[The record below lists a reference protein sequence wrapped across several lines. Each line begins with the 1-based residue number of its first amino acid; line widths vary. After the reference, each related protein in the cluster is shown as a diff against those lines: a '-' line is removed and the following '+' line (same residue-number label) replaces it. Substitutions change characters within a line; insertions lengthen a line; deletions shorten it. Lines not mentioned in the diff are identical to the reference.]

1 VLDFPTTVNL
11 HIREEKVM
19 SELATNELLNLFRQM
34 VLIRRFEEKSAE
46 LYSEGKIGGFLHLYI
61 GEEAVAVGACQA
73 LGAQDH
79 LLTAYRDHGWA
90 IARGLDPKR
99 VMAELLGKA
108 TGVVGGRGGS
118 MHMADPARHY
128 WGGHAIVGG
137 HLPLATGIAMSIR
150 YKEEPQAV
158 LCVLGEGTTNIGYFH
173 ESINLAAVWKLPIVY
188 LVENNEYG
196 MGTELTRASAVSN
209 VFERGCAYEI
219 ASLQINGQNVLEVY
233 QAISEAL
240 NHTRNDGPFL
250 LEACTYRYAGHSMG
264 DPERYRTKAEVE
276 EERRT
281 RDPIHLFGEVLKS
294 RGLAE
299 DGMLD
304 QLRKSVEEELA
315 GIVQF
320 AESSPEPEDAALWEN
335 IYVNPPAH
343 G

>member
-1 VLDFPTTVNL
+1 
-11 HIREEKVM
+11 M
-19 SELATNELLNLFRQM
+19 SGLATSELLNLFRQM

-173 ESINLAAVWKLPIVY
+173 ESINLAAVWKLPVVY
-188 LVENNEYG
+188 LVENNQYG
-196 MGTELTRASAVSN
+196 MGTEVSRASAVSN

-219 ASLQINGQNVLEVY
+219 SSLQVNGQNVLEVY
-233 QAISEAL
+233 QAIGEAL
-240 NHTRNDGPFL
+240 NHARNDGPFL

-264 DPERYRTKAEVE
+264 DPERYRTKTEVE

-294 RGLAE
+294 RGLVE
-299 DGMLD
+299 DATLD
-304 QLRKSVEEELA
+304 QVRKSVEDELA

-335 IYVNPPAH
+335 IYVNPPAR

>member
-1 VLDFPTTVNL
+1 
-11 HIREEKVM
+11 M
-19 SELATNELLNLFRQM
+19 GELAPNELLKLFRQM
-34 VLIRRFEEKSAE
+34 ALIRRFEEKSAE

-137 HLPLATGIAMSIR
+137 HLPLATGIGLSVR
-150 YKEEPQAV
+150 YNDEPQAV
-158 LCVLGEGTTNIGYFH
+158 LCVIGEGTTNIGYFH
-173 ESINLAAVWKLPIVY
+173 ESINLAAVWKLPVVY
-188 LVENNEYG
+188 LVENNQYG
-196 MGTELTRASAVSN
+196 MGTDVTRASAVSN
-209 VFERGCAYEI
+209 VFERGCAYDI
-219 ASLQINGQNVLEVY
+219 ASRQVNGQNVLEVY
-233 QAISEAL
+233 EAIGEAL
-240 NHTRNDGPFL
+240 GHARKEGPFL
-250 LEACTYRYAGHSMG
+250 LEAKTYRYAGHSMG

-294 RGLAE
+294 KGLADDTALE
-299 DGMLD
+299 
-304 QLRKSVEEELA
+304 QVWKSVEDELT

-320 AESSPEPEDAALWEN
+320 AESSPEPEDATLWEN
-335 IYVNPPAH
+335 IYVNPPAR

>member
-1 VLDFPTTVNL
+1 
-11 HIREEKVM
+11 M
-19 SELATNELLNLFRQM
+19 SELAPNELLKLLRQM

-137 HLPLATGIAMSIR
+137 HLPLATGVGMSLR
-150 YKEEPQAV
+150 YKDEPQAV
-158 LCVLGEGTTNIGYFH
+158 LCVIGEGTTNIGYFH
-173 ESINLAAVWKLPIVY
+173 ESINLAAVWKLPVVY
-188 LVENNEYG
+188 LVENNQYG
-196 MGTELTRASAVSN
+196 MGTEVSRASAVSN
-209 VFERGCAYEI
+209 VFERGCAYDI
-219 ASLQINGQNVLEVY
+219 ASLQVNGQNVLDVY
-233 QAISEAL
+233 QAIEEAL
-240 NHTRNDGPFL
+240 NHARANGPFL
-250 LEACTYRYAGHSMG
+250 LEARTYRYAGHSMG
-264 DPERYRTKAEVE
+264 DPERYRTKSEVE

-281 RDPIHLFGEVLKS
+281 RDPIHLFSEVLKS
-294 RGLAE
+294 KGLA
-299 DGMLD
+299 DDAALD
-304 QLRKSVEEELA
+304 QVWKSVEDELA

-320 AESSPEPEDAALWEN
+320 AESSPEPEDATLWEN

>member
-1 VLDFPTTVNL
+1 L
-11 HIREEKVM
+11 HIWEEKVM

-34 VLIRRFEEKSAE
+34 ELIRRFEEKSAE

-99 VMAELLGKA
+99 VMAELLGKT

-173 ESINLAAVWKLPIVY
+173 ESINLAAVWKLPVVY
-188 LVENNEYG
+188 LVENNQYG
-196 MGTELTRASAVSN
+196 MGTEVTRASAVSN

-219 ASLQINGQNVLEVY
+219 SSLQVNGQNVLEVY

-240 NHTRNDGPFL
+240 NHARNDGPFL

-299 DGMLD
+299 DATLD
-304 QLRKSVEEELA
+304 QVRKSVEDELA

-335 IYVNPPAH
+335 IYVNPPAR

>member
-1 VLDFPTTVNL
+1 MALP
-11 HIREEKVM
+11 REPAAHSEGEKVM
-19 SELATNELLNLFRQM
+19 GELAPNELLKLFRQM
-34 VLIRRFEEKSAE
+34 ALIRRFEEKSAE

-137 HLPLATGIAMSIR
+137 HLPLATGIGLSVR
-150 YKEEPQAV
+150 YNDEPQAV
-158 LCVLGEGTTNIGYFH
+158 LCVIGEGTTNIGYFH
-173 ESINLAAVWKLPIVY
+173 ESINLAAVWKLPVVY
-188 LVENNEYG
+188 LVENNQYG
-196 MGTELTRASAVSN
+196 MGTDVTRASAVSN
-209 VFERGCAYEI
+209 VFERGCAYDI
-219 ASLQINGQNVLEVY
+219 ASRQVNGQNVLEVY
-233 QAISEAL
+233 EAIGEAL
-240 NHTRNDGPFL
+240 DHARKEGPFL
-250 LEACTYRYAGHSMG
+250 LEAKTYRYAGHSMG

-294 RGLAE
+294 KGLADDTALE
-299 DGMLD
+299 
-304 QLRKSVEEELA
+304 QVWKSVEDELT

-320 AESSPEPEDAALWEN
+320 AESSPEPEDATLWEN
-335 IYVNPPAH
+335 IYVNPPAR

>member
-1 VLDFPTTVNL
+1 
-11 HIREEKVM
+11 M

-137 HLPLATGIAMSIR
+137 HLPLATGIGVSIR
-150 YKEEPQAV
+150 YKDEPQAV

-173 ESINLAAVWKLPIVY
+173 ESINLAAVWKLPVVY
-188 LVENNEYG
+188 LVENNQYG
-196 MGTELTRASAVSN
+196 MGTEVTRASAVSN
-209 VFERGCAYEI
+209 VFERGCAYDI
-219 ASLQINGQNVLEVY
+219 ASLQVNGQNVLEVY
-233 QAISEAL
+233 QAIGEAL
-240 NHTRNDGPFL
+240 NHARTNGPFL
-250 LEACTYRYAGHSMG
+250 LEANTYRYAGHSMG
-264 DPERYRTKAEVE
+264 DPERYRSKAEVE

-281 RDPIHLFGEVLKS
+281 RDPVYLLGELLKAK
-294 RGLAE
+294 GLAD
-299 DGMLD
+299 DGALD
-304 QLRKSVEEELA
+304 QVWKSVEDELV

-320 AESSPEPEDAALWEN
+320 AESSPEPEDATLWEN
-335 IYVNPPAH
+335 IYVNPPAR

>member
-1 VLDFPTTVNL
+1 
-11 HIREEKVM
+11 M
-19 SELATNELLNLFRQM
+19 SELAPNELLKLLRQM

-73 LGAQDH
+73 LSAQDH

-137 HLPLATGIAMSIR
+137 HLPLATGIGMSLR
-150 YKEEPQAV
+150 YNDEPQAV
-158 LCVLGEGTTNIGYFH
+158 LCVIGEGTTNIGYFH
-173 ESINLAAVWKLPIVY
+173 ESINLAAVWKLPVVY
-188 LVENNEYG
+188 LVENNQYG
-196 MGTELTRASAVSN
+196 MGTEVSRASAVSN
-209 VFERGCAYEI
+209 VFERGCAYDI
-219 ASLQINGQNVLEVY
+219 ASLQVNGQNVMQVY
-233 QAISEAL
+233 QAIEDAL
-240 NHTRNDGPFL
+240 NHARTNGPFL
-250 LEACTYRYAGHSMG
+250 LEARTYRYAGHSMG
-264 DPERYRTKAEVE
+264 DPERYRTKSEVE

-281 RDPIHLFGEVLKS
+281 RDPIHLFSEVLKS
-294 RGLAE
+294 KGLA
-299 DGMLD
+299 DDAALD
-304 QLRKSVEEELA
+304 LVWRSVEDELA
-315 GIVQF
+315 GIVHF
-320 AESSPEPEDAALWEN
+320 AESSPDPEDATLWEN
-335 IYVNPPAH
+335 IYVNPPVR

>member
-1 VLDFPTTVNL
+1 
-11 HIREEKVM
+11 
-19 SELATNELLNLFRQM
+19 
-34 VLIRRFEEKSAE
+34 
-46 LYSEGKIGGFLHLYI
+46 
-61 GEEAVAVGACQA
+61 
-73 LGAQDH
+73 
-79 LLTAYRDHGWA
+79 
-90 IARGLDPKR
+90 
-99 VMAELLGKA
+99 
-108 TGVVGGRGGS
+108 

-219 ASLQINGQNVLEVY
+219 ASLQVNGQNVLEVY
-233 QAISEAL
+233 QAIGEAL
-240 NHTRNDGPFL
+240 NHARNDGPFL
-250 LEACTYRYAGHSMG
+250 LEATTYRYAGHSMG
-264 DPERYRTKAEVE
+264 DPERYRTKSEVE
-276 EERRT
+276 EMRRT

-299 DGMLD
+299 DAALD
-304 QLRKSVEEELA
+304 QVRKSVEDELA

-320 AESSPEPEDAALWEN
+320 AESSPEPEDATLWEN
-335 IYVNPPAH
+335 IYVNPPAR

>member
-1 VLDFPTTVNL
+1 
-11 HIREEKVM
+11 M
-19 SELATNELLNLFRQM
+19 GELAPNELLKLFRQM
-34 VLIRRFEEKSAE
+34 VLIRRFEEKAAE

-137 HLPLATGIAMSIR
+137 HLPLATGFGVALR
-150 YKEEPQAV
+150 YGGEPQAV
-158 LCVLGEGTTNIGYFH
+158 LCVIGEGTTNIGYFH
-173 ESINLAAVWKLPIVY
+173 ESINLAAVWKLPVVY
-188 LVENNEYG
+188 LVENNQYG
-196 MGTELTRASAVSN
+196 MGTEVTRASAVSN
-209 VFERGCAYEI
+209 VFERGCAYDI
-219 ASLQINGQNVLEVY
+219 ASRQVNGQNVLEVY
-233 QAISEAL
+233 EAIGEAL
-240 NHTRNDGPFL
+240 DHARDDGPYL
-250 LEACTYRYAGHSMG
+250 LEATTYRYAGHSMG

-276 EERRT
+276 EERRM
-281 RDPIHLFGEVLKS
+281 RDPIHLFGQVLKS
-294 RGLAE
+294 QGVADDAALE
-299 DGMLD
+299 EVW
-304 QLRKSVEEELA
+304 KSVEEEMA
-315 GIVQF
+315 GIVEF
-320 AESSPEPEDAALWEN
+320 AESSPEPEDATLWEN
-335 IYVNPPAH
+335 IYVNPPAR

>member
-1 VLDFPTTVNL
+1 
-11 HIREEKVM
+11 M

-34 VLIRRFEEKSAE
+34 ELIRRFEEKSAE

-99 VMAELLGKA
+99 VMAELLGKT

-173 ESINLAAVWKLPIVY
+173 ESINLAAVWKLPVVY
-188 LVENNEYG
+188 LVENNQYG
-196 MGTELTRASAVSN
+196 MGTEVTRASAVSN

-219 ASLQINGQNVLEVY
+219 SSLQVNGQNVLEVY

-240 NHTRNDGPFL
+240 NHARNDGPFL

-299 DGMLD
+299 DATLD
-304 QLRKSVEEELA
+304 QVRKSVEDELA

-335 IYVNPPAH
+335 IYVNPPAR

>member
-1 VLDFPTTVNL
+1 
-11 HIREEKVM
+11 M

-99 VMAELLGKA
+99 VMAELLGKT

-137 HLPLATGIAMSIR
+137 HLPLATGIGMSIR

-173 ESINLAAVWKLPIVY
+173 ESINLAAVWKLPVVY
-188 LVENNEYG
+188 LVENNQYG
-196 MGTELTRASAVSN
+196 MGTEVTRASAVSN
-209 VFERGCAYEI
+209 VFERGCAYDI
-219 ASLQINGQNVLEVY
+219 ASLQVNGQNVLEVY
-233 QAISEAL
+233 QAIGEAL
-240 NHTRNDGPFL
+240 NHARNNGPFL
-250 LEACTYRYAGHSMG
+250 LEASTYRYAGHSMG

-276 EERRT
+276 EERQT

-299 DGMLD
+299 DAMLD
-304 QLRKSVEEELA
+304 QVRKSVEDELA

-335 IYVNPPAH
+335 IYVNPPAR